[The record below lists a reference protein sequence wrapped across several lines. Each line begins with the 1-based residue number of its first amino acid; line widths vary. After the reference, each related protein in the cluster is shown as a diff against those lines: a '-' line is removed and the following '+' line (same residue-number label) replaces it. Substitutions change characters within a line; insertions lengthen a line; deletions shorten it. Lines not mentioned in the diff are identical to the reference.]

1 MLGLNFA
8 LMVRMWKR
16 KSNDGPSYMVAEA
29 KVAKAARTKKT
40 RPWRI
45 TILIVL
51 GMPGGVEWN

>member
-16 KSNDGPSYMVAEA
+16 KSNDGPSYMVVKA
-29 KVAKAARTKKT
+29 KVAKAARTKKK